1 MQKGEF
7 PARVVGFELAL
18 YKQHKKKSKLQGL
31 KQCLTSHG
39 GYSRSL
45 AAPQTALTN
54 VNVALLVQVAR

>member
-18 YKQHKKKSKLQGL
+18 YTQNKKKKTKSKLQGI

-39 GYSRSL
+39 EYSRSL
-45 AAPQTALTN
+45 AAPR
-54 VNVALLVQVAR
+54 LL